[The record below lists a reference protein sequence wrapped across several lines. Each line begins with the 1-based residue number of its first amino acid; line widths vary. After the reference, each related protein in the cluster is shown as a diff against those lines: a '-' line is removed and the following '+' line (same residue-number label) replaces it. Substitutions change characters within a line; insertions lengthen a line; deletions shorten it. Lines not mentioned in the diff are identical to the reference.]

1 MTAPGGDDIGE
12 KIARL
17 LSSPDGMEKIQS
29 VMAALGGG
37 ESSPT
42 PPAPTPL
49 SASPASPTGAASSPD
64 SVGMPDI
71 AALSRMLPLL
81 GSLNK
86 EDNDTRLLQALRPYL
101 HGEREQRLDEAVK
114 LLRLS
119 RMLPLLQAQGL
130 FGSGSGT
137 REGRESHGG

>member
-17 LSSPDGMEKIQS
+17 LSSPDGMEKIQT

-37 ESSPT
+37 ESSPP

-64 SVGMPDI
+64 SGGMPDI
-71 AALSRMLPLL
+71 AA
-81 GSLNK
+81 
-86 EDNDTRLLQALRPYL
+86 
-101 HGEREQRLDEAVK
+101 
-114 LLRLS
+114 LS